1 MSQRALRWSRR
12 WDALVVEHSVH
23 EVVNGPVV
31 HSIAHDIKASDNLL
45 VPLKAVGGGVGSADH
60 ADVGRLDQ
68 VATGKAG
75 TQRTRYPLGERSPN
89 YHGLKGLFSVQR
101 LLEPYLVAIADRLA
115 SPIAEFERF
124 YPGRSCPAVHFLGV
138 FSIRTHRASSSM
150 PHLVRILCP
159 IGINKCRD
167 GKLHHWQHL
176 KKSFYTSFGA
186 CRC

>member
-12 WDALVVEHSVH
+12 WDAFVVEHSVH
-23 EVVNGPVV
+23 EVVTGPVV
-31 HSIAHDIKASDNLL
+31 HSIAHEIKASDNLL

-60 ADVGRLDQ
+60 ADIGRLDQ

-124 YPGRSCPAVHFLGV
+124 YPGRSCPAVHFWEY
-138 FSIRTHRASSSM
+138 SASERTAHR
-150 PHLVRILCP
+150 PRCP
-159 IGINKCRD
+159 IWYAYCAR
-167 GKLHHWQHL
+167 
-176 KKSFYTSFGA
+176 SA
-186 CRC
+186 